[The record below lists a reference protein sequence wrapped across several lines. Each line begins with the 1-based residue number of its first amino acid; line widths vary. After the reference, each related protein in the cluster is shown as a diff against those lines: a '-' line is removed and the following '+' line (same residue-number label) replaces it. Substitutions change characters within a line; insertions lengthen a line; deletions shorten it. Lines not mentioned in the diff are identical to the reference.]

1 MILLQPLLSLR
12 VAAMFEA
19 EYGRD
24 PVVSGDEIEPKW
36 FVEFMKLIGKSTK
49 PFVKLVGPWDM

>member
-1 MILLQPLLSLR
+1 
-12 VAAMFEA
+12 MFEA

-24 PVVSGDEIEPKW
+24 PVVSGDVIEPKW
-36 FVEFMKLIGKSTK
+36 FVEFKKHIGKSIK